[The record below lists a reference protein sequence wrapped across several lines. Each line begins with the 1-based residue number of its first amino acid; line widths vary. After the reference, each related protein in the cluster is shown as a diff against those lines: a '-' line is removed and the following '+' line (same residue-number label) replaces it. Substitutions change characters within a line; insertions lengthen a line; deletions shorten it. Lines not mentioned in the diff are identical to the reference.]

1 MLFSYISYLRA
12 YRTKQKERQTQIA
25 SLPSVYHTPV
35 SSDDAWILDLS
46 IADLVQNVKSGKLL
60 PEDVVVAYGKKALE
74 AHQATN
80 CLTEIMIPDA
90 EALAKQCNTSGP
102 LAGVPVSLKDTIH
115 VKGYDA
121 CIGYADWVGKRSTED
136 GAIVKLLKDAGAIP
150 FVKTNVPITLMSF
163 ESFSDITGHTENPH
177 KKGYS
182 AGGSS
187 GGEAALIAYG
197 GSRVGIGSD
206 GAGSLRVPAHYSGVY
221 TIKPSVGRFPKT
233 GDANNH
239 PGQEATGSSYAP
251 LTRTLRDL
259 ETVWRAIISMQPWR
273 YDHHVIPIPWR
284 EADLSGKRVKWGV
297 MWHDGIVT
305 PSPAC
310 ARALRTVV
318 NTLQSH
324 GYEVVTVNPPS
335 PYEGFKIASQCV
347 ADSCKL
353 SEHNIYT
360 GESNDPGMTPAMKM
374 YDLPCWL
381 KRMYVWY
388 LRYIRRDEIYAGLV
402 EGWRS
407 HSIYELYAL
416 VTRREAYRAQW
427 FKFWDE
433 NKLDFILTVPNPLP
447 AVPLGGM
454 KDAFTN
460 CTYTFIFNLLDYSA
474 GVMPVTHIDRDLDA
488 LPKDFRSSNVVEK
501 GAYKHYDTDK
511 MHGLPIGV
519 QVVGRRFEEEK
530 VLEGLKLVENLLRHD
545 HKEYKPL
552 RT

>member
-1 MLFSYISYLRA
+1 MLFSYLAYLRA
-12 YRTKQKERQTQIA
+12 CRTKQKERQAQVDG
-25 SLPSVYHTPV
+25 LPAAYHAPL
-35 SSDDAWILDLS
+35 SSDDAYIVDLP
-46 IADLVQNVKSGKLL
+46 IAHLIEKVKSGELSAQEVL
-60 PEDVVVAYGKKALE
+60 QSYGKKALQG
-74 AHQATN
+74 HTATN

-90 EALAKQCNTSGP
+90 ETWAKQCNVDGP
-102 LAGVPVSLKDTIH
+102 LAGVPVSLKDTLY

-121 CIGYADWVGKRSTED
+121 CIGYADWVGKRATED
-136 GAIVKLLKDAGAIP
+136 AAIVKLLRDAGAVP

-163 ESFSDITGHTENPH
+163 ESFSDVTGYTENPH
-177 KKGYS
+177 VKGYT

-206 GAGSLRVPAHYSGVY
+206 GAGSLRVPAHYSGIY

-251 LTRTLRDL
+251 LTRSLADL
-259 ETVWRAIISMQPWR
+259 ETVWRAIVSMQPWK

-284 EADLSGKRVKWGV
+284 EVNLSETKVRFGV

-310 ARALRTVV
+310 ARALRTIVD
-318 NTLQSH
+318 TLQKH
-324 GYEVVTVNPPS
+324 GYEVIPVNPPS

-353 SEHNIYT
+353 SDHNIYT
-360 GESNDPGMTPAMKM
+360 GESNDPGMTAAMKM
-374 YDLPCWL
+374 YDLPRWL
-381 KRMYVWY
+381 KQMYVWY

-407 HSIYELYAL
+407 HTVYELYGL
-416 VTRREAYRAQW
+416 VTRREAYRKQW
-427 FKFWDE
+427 FQFWDD
-433 NKLDFILTVPNPLP
+433 NNLDFLVTVPNPLP
-447 AVPLGGM
+447 AVPHGGM

-460 CTYTFIFNLLDYSA
+460 CIYTFVFNMLDYSA
-474 GVMPVTHIDRDLDA
+474 GVIPVTHVDRDLDA
-488 LPKDFRSSNVVEK
+488 LPKTFRSHNIVEK
-501 GAYKHYDTDK
+501 GAYKHYDPDK

-519 QVVGRRFEEEK
+519 QIVGRRMEEEK
-530 VLEGLKLVENLLRHD
+530 VLEGMKLVESLLRQD
-545 HKEYKPL
+545 GKGYEMLK
-552 RT
+552 T